1 MSAPIIIVVDDEALL
16 RWAVAESLSTAGF
29 DVCQGESAADAMR
42 CLEKAGG
49 RDLVV
54 VLDLKLPDS
63 HDLSLAKS
71 VMAQRPD
78 APVIIMTA
86 YSDLDSAVSAFQ
98 GGAFEYLPKPFDL
111 PRAVELIR
119 RAQEES
125 QREAGEQEPPGVVR
139 AHRPAP
145 DDQRHVGERLVG
157 HLALDHEWTAVAEH
171 RRRRH
176 ALEHRIERDLAR
188 ACDRVAI
195 NLVDEAKGQ
204 RLFGTHDARAEN
216 ELDGAART
224 NET

>member
-49 RDLVV
+49 RPLVV

-86 YSDLDSAVSAFQ
+86 HGSAQDRAEALAAGAFQ
-98 GGAFEYLPKPFDL
+98 FIQKPFDL
-111 PRAVELIR
+111 SELT
-119 RAQEES
+119 ALV
-125 QREAGEQEPPGVVR
+125 REAS
-139 AHRPAP
+139 
-145 DDQRHVGERLVG
+145 ERLG
-157 HLALDHEWTAVAEH
+157 
-171 RRRRH
+171 R
-176 ALEHRIERDLAR
+176 
-188 ACDRVAI
+188 
-195 NLVDEAKGQ
+195 
-204 RLFGTHDARAEN
+204 
-216 ELDGAART
+216 
-224 NET
+224 